1 MAPGVFVCAFLSL
14 TAPFRKIKS
23 ISLSPR
29 LQYGLIC
36 FYCNRVYPSDD
47 PSKVFGLLW
56 IDVIV
61 LLRCVFHFSRL
72 GGAAM
77 VCPSSDSTRPPG
89 CVHKTVSFLLY
100 T

>member
-61 LLRCVFHFSRL
+61 LLRCVFHFSFGWSGDGLSFFRL
-72 GGAAM
+72 YA
-77 VCPSSDSTRPPG
+77 PSR
-89 CVHKTVSFLLY
+89 LRA
-100 T
+100 